1 MRKPFTRNAS
11 PLTWLWIGL
20 LVALM
25 TFIVTG
31 LLRSHE
37 QRRAEE
43 DFDDQANARLDRLQA
58 NIRSTTNAMALLGAF
73 FDATREVNRTT
84 FADLTRS
91 LRSMGA
97 GAQTLAWVA
106 RVPDAQRARYVAAAR
121 QDGLSNFE
129 FKEIGRDASLVPS
142 ALRSEYY
149 PFYFVEPASG
159 NDALAGFDLASEPQ
173 LRAFLEQTA
182 DSGKLTASA
191 RLRWPQG
198 QSSIVLARPVY
209 QDGRLPQDAA
219 QRAAQLRGLILA
231 DLNVARMVE
240 SGEKQSDSRIEL
252 MLLDDAAPKGEQ
264 GLYSSITNLEA
275 TASSGSDL
283 TLSRKLNVA
292 GRTWSVIARPRPGS
306 FHTDRA
312 QSSQMLAL
320 GLLISALA
328 SLHLRRRS
336 QQYATVSNLVAS
348 RTHELDRERGRLK
361 AILET
366 ASDGIHIIDADGVL
380 IEANP
385 AFLSLLGH
393 GPSAIGLLTVLDWT
407 LRSQWDEVRRQNSAL
422 IESREAIAFETRY
435 RHRDGHVI
443 DVEIHARGMRIDG
456 QRVLYCAARDV
467 SERKRNEALLRN
479 QERALRESEEKLRGL
494 YELSP
499 LGIAMA
505 DLQGRFIAFNHAF
518 ERICGYSTEELKALT
533 YQAVTPQRYRASDA
547 EQAETLMRTGHFGP
561 YEKEYIRKDG
571 SLAPL
576 SLNGILIRGG
586 DGQQY
591 IWFIVEDISG
601 RRQKE
606 KQVIEAE
613 ALLRTSIETIGEAFV
628 IYDAQDRLVY
638 CNQQYRDVYSTSAPI
653 MEPGRTFEEIIRY
666 GVARGQYRA
675 AIGCEEEW
683 IAERLASHRL
693 SNREWTQ
700 QIDSGRWL
708 KIRERHT
715 ETGLTVGFR
724 IDVTDLQ
731 AAKQAAEAA
740 NVAKSRFL
748 ATMSHEIRTPMNGIL
763 GMAQVLSMPGGEEA
777 DRLGYART
785 IYSTGQTLLTL
796 LNDILDLSKIEAGK
810 LELESITFRPAQ
822 IISEIRSLF
831 APIVKA
837 KGLQITGHWLGSETY
852 CLGDPHRL
860 TQMLS
865 NLVNNALKFT
875 SQGGIRIEGRE
886 LECTAQTATLEFSV
900 HDTGVGVPEDKLE
913 LLFQPFSQTD
923 NSTTRNYGGSGLGL
937 SIVQTLAKAMGGE
950 AGVQSEAGRGS
961 RFWFRIQAPRLTSDA
976 DRAAP
981 IVALPSATTSAAPH
995 RGRVLLVEDN
1005 ADHRRLV
1012 QVLLSQIGVEV
1023 ALARDGQQGLEAATQ
1038 GDSPHLILMDMN
1050 MPVLDG
1056 CGATEQIRRWEAAHG
1071 QARHAIIGLT
1081 ANAYEEDNQR
1091 CMAAGMDEVIA
1102 KPVALASLQAVLA
1115 RWPDAPPGAAT
1126 VVTGKTPDLALLSA
1140 LAGELEP
1147 LLERNEFD
1155 AIGRFRAL
1163 QQATAGTALA
1173 AATLEIGQALETY
1186 HFDLALTRLRAI
1198 MRSSGLTGEPNA

>member
-1 MRKPFTRNAS
+1 MRKLFALGAR

-25 TFIVTG
+25 TVIVTV
-31 LLRSHE
+31 LLRTHE
-37 QRRAEE
+37 QARAKD
-43 DFDDQANARLDRLQA
+43 DFHDQANARLDRLEA
-58 NIRSTTNAMALLGAF
+58 NVRSTTNAMALLGSF
-73 FDATREVNRTT
+73 FDATREVNRTA
-84 FADLTRS
+84 FQDLTRS
-91 LRSMGA
+91 LRANGA
-97 GAQTLAWVA
+97 SAQTLAWVA

-121 QDGLSNFE
+121 QDGLSNFD
-129 FKEIGRDASLVPS
+129 FKE
-142 ALRSEYY
+142 LRSDAELIPAARRLEYE
-149 PFYFVEPASG
+149 PVYFIEPTGG
-159 NDALAGFDLASEPQ
+159 NEGLLGFDLTSEPH
-173 LRAFLEQTA
+173 RRDFLAQAAAAGT
-182 DSGKLTASA
+182 LMASA
-191 RLRWPQG
+191 RLPWPQG
-198 QSSIVLARPVY
+198 PSSILLARPVY
-209 QDGRLPQDAA
+209 QDGRLAQDAA
-219 QRAAQLRGLILA
+219 QRPGQLKGFVVA
-231 DLNVARMVE
+231 DLNVTRLVE
-240 SGEKQSDSRIEL
+240 SGERQSESGIDL
-252 MLLDDAAPKGEQ
+252 MLLDDAAPGAEQ
-264 GLYSSITNLEA
+264 ALYSSAAHVEA
-275 TASSGSDL
+275 MASHGSDL

-292 GRTWSVIARPRPGS
+292 GRTWSVIARPKPGS
-306 FHTDRA
+306 FRTDRA
-312 QSSQMLAL
+312 RSTQMLAL

-336 QQYATVSNLVAS
+336 RQYATVSNLVAR
-348 RTHELDRERGRLK
+348 RTHELDRERSRLK

-380 IEANP
+380 IEANQ
-385 AFLSLLGH
+385 AFLSLLGY

-407 LRSQWDEVRRQNSAL
+407 LQEQWDAVLRQGREL
-422 IESREAIAFETRY
+422 IESREAVAFETRL

-456 QRVLYCAARDV
+456 QRVLYCSARDIG
-467 SERKRNEALLRN
+467 ERKRSEALLHER
-479 QERALRESEEKLRGL
+479 ERALRESEEKLRGL

-505 DLQGRFIAFNHAF
+505 DLEGRFIEFNQAF
-518 ERICGYSTEELKALT
+518 ERICGYSTEELKALD
-533 YQAVTPQRYRASDA
+533 YQAVTPPQYRASDA
-547 EQAETLMRTGHFGP
+547 DQAETLMRTGHFGP

-576 SLNGILIRGG
+576 SLNGILITGS

-601 RRQKE
+601 RKQKE
-606 KQVIEAE
+606 KQVIKAE
-613 ALLRTSIETIGEAFV
+613 ALLRTAIETIGEAFV

-653 MEPGRTFEEIIRY
+653 MEPGRSFEEIIRY

-675 AIGCEEEW
+675 AIGREEEW
-683 IAERLASHRL
+683 IAERLVSHRL

-715 ETGLTVGFR
+715 QSGLTVGFR
-724 IDVTDLQ
+724 IDVTDFQ

-740 NVAKSRFL
+740 NLAKSRFL

-785 IYSTGQTLLTL
+785 IYSTGLTLLTL

-822 IISEIRSLF
+822 IISEIKNLF
-831 APIVKA
+831 APIVNG
-837 KGLQITGHWLGSETY
+837 KGLQIESDWHGPPTHY
-852 CLGDPHRL
+852 LGDPHRL

-865 NLVNNALKFT
+865 NLVNNSLKFT
-875 SQGGIRIEGRE
+875 RQGSVRIEGRE
-886 LECTAQTATLEFSV
+886 LESTAQTATLEFSV
-900 HDTGVGVPEDKLE
+900 HDTGVGVPEEKLE

-961 RFWFRIQAPRLTSDA
+961 RFWFRIQAARLSA
-976 DRAAP
+976 EAQRALP
-981 IVALPSATTSAAPH
+981 VVALPAPATPAPR

-1005 ADHRRLV
+1005 ADHRRLI
-1012 QVLLSQIGVEV
+1012 QVLLNQIGVEV
-1023 ALARDGQQGLEAATQ
+1023 DLANDGQQGLQAATQ
-1038 GDSPHLILMDMN
+1038 DHSPHLILMDMN

-1056 CGATEQIRRWEAAHG
+1056 CGATEQIRRWEAARG

-1091 CMAAGMDEVIA
+1091 CITAGMDDVLT
-1102 KPVALASLQAVLA
+1102 KPVALTSLQGVLD
-1115 RWPDAPPGAAT
+1115 RWLGAPPAAKPA
-1126 VVTGKTPDLALLSA
+1126 VPGKAIDLALLRA
-1140 LAGELEP
+1140 LARELEP

-1155 AIGRFRAL
+1155 AIARFRAL
-1163 QQATAGTALA
+1163 QDASAGTELA
-1173 AATLEIGQALETY
+1173 ADMLEIGQALETY
-1186 HFDLALTRLRAI
+1186 QFDLALMRLRSI
-1198 MRSSGLTGEPNA
+1198 MQSTGVTGEPHA